1 MNDITRMLNKI
12 LEESSQKLDE
22 ADAFGIMN
30 TPTVFSQSDVKVES
44 GKDEKKEELKEDE
57 DIRLSFNEFKT
68 LQLAYIAER
77 MINESIEP
85 TENLEKTGLLV
96 EGKLTGKALEYLKKY
111 MPTIFSS

>member
-12 LEESSQKLDE
+12 LEEKSQKLDE

-30 TPTVFSQSDVKVES
+30 PTTVFSQTDVKVDLEKEEK
-44 GKDEKKEELKEDE
+44 KDEEDLVE
-57 DIRLSFNEFKT
+57 NIRLTPGEFKT

-85 TENLEKTGLLV
+85 TENLEKYGLLV
-96 EGKLTGKALEYLKKY
+96 EGKLTPKSKKWIDLY
-111 MPTIFSS
+111 FPTLFAS

>member
-12 LEESSQKLDE
+12 LEEKSQKLDE

-30 TPTVFSQSDVKVES
+30 PTTVFSQTDVKVDSEKEEK
-44 GKDEKKEELKEDE
+44 KDEEDLVE
-57 DIRLSFNEFKT
+57 NIRLTPGEFKT

-77 MINESIEP
+77 MITESIEP
-85 TENLEKTGLLV
+85 TEALEKNGLLV

-111 MPTIFSS
+111 MCTIFSS

>member
-12 LEESSQKLDE
+12 LEEKSQKLDE

-30 TPTVFSQSDVKVES
+30 PTTVFSQTDVKVDSE
-44 GKDEKKEELKEDE
+44 KEEKKEELNEVE

-77 MINESIEP
+77 MLSESIEP
-85 TENLEKTGLLV
+85 TEALEKHGLLV
-96 EGKLTGKALEYLKKY
+96 EGKLTGKALDYLKKY
-111 MPTIFSS
+111 FPTLFSS

>member
-1 MNDITRMLNKI
+1 MNDITKMLNKI
-12 LEESSQKLDE
+12 LEENSVKLDE

-30 TPTVFSQSDVKVES
+30 PSVTFSQSDVKVDS
-44 GKDEKKEELKEDE
+44 EKEEELKEDE

-85 TENLEKTGLLV
+85 TENLEKSGLLV
-96 EGKLTGKALEYLKKY
+96 EGKLTGKAFEYLKKY